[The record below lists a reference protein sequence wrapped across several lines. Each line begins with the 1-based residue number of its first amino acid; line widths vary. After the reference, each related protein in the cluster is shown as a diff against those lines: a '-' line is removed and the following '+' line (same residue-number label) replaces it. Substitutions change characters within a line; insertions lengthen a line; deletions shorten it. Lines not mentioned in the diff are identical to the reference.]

1 MLAEVLAA
9 LAAAGGT
16 AVVGAMA
23 TDAWESARSGVA
35 RLLGR
40 GADPHRQ
47 EIIKAQLDE
56 DAALLERVGDA
67 EREMVRQELEP
78 VWRRR
83 LATYLDQHP
92 EAVEELRELV
102 EQISDRL
109 PGEQRM
115 VVNNQLTVVRDHGT
129 GNIVQGGNQHIH
141 HYHGPTGSPGG
152 QPEPGASG

>member
-1 MLAEVLAA
+1 MLAEFLAA

-16 AVVGAMA
+16 AVVQAMA

-40 GADPHRQ
+40 GEDPHRQ

-56 DAALLERVGDA
+56 DAALLERADDV

-92 EAVEELRELV
+92 EAIEELRELI
-102 EQISDRL
+102 EQIRDRL

-129 GNIVQGGNQHIH
+129 GNIVQGGDQHIH
-141 HYHGPTGSPGG
+141 HYPGPTGSPGG
-152 QPEPGASG
+152 RPEGGASG